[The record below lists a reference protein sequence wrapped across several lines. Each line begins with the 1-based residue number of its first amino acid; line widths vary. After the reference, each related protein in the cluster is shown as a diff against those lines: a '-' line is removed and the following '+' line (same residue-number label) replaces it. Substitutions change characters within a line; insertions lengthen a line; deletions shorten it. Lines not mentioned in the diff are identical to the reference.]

1 MKKIFY
7 IVFAA
12 STLFNL
18 ASCNKFNEET
28 QSDSEDVLKM
38 EMDENDFLKEEE
50 IASNPCSF
58 DYASLLAPC
67 AVVTESS
74 NTFPKTVT
82 IDYGTGC
89 VGQNGLTKKG
99 KVIINVSGDMRV
111 EGNTRTVTFENF
123 FINDVKIEGSRNAEN
138 TGPNVA
144 GNMVVK
150 VMGEITASNGE
161 LTRSRNFTRYREWI
175 SGISTCEISDDEF
188 HVTGSGTVIG
198 RRGIEIPHTITEKI
212 VLKPGECKYPL
223 SGKVD
228 IGNESRGIILNFG
241 NGMCD
246 NIAEATTK
254 RRNKTY
260 QIDLDTRRI
269 IQ

>member
-7 IVFAA
+7 FVFAT

-58 DYASLLAPC
+58 DYATLLAPC

-74 NTFPKTVT
+74 STFPKTVT

-99 KVIINVSGDMRV
+99 KIIINVSGDMRV
-111 EGNTRTVTFENF
+111 AGNTRSLTFENF
-123 FINDVKIEGSRNAEN
+123 YINDVKIEGSRNAEN
-138 TGPNVA
+138 IGLNNI

-150 VMGEITASNGE
+150 ITGDITGTNGE
-161 LTRSRNFTRYREWI
+161 LTRSRSFTRYREWI
-175 SGISTCEISDDEF
+175 SGISTCDISDDEF
-188 HVTGSGTVIG
+188 HVTGSGTAIG
-198 RRGIEIPHTITEKI
+198 RRGIEIPHVITEKI
-212 VLKPGECKYPL
+212 VLKPGQCNYPL
-223 SGKVD
+223 SGIVD
-228 IGNESRGIILNFG
+228 IGSENRGAILNFG
-241 NGMCD
+241 NGTCD
-246 NIAEATTK
+246 NIADLTTK

-260 QIDLDTRRI
+260 QIDLDTRKI

>member
-1 MKKIFY
+1 MKNFFY
-7 IVFAA
+7 LVFATSA
-12 STLFNL
+12 LFIF
-18 ASCNKFNEET
+18 ASCNKFSEET

-82 IDYGTGC
+82 IDYGTEC

-99 KVIINVSGDMRV
+99 KIIINVSGDMRV
-111 EGNTRTVTFENF
+111 AGNTRTVTFENF
-123 FINDVKIEGSRNAEN
+123 YINDVKIEGSRNSEN
-138 TGPNVA
+138 MGPNTA

-150 VMGEITASNGE
+150 ITGDITATNGE
-161 LTRSRNFTRYREWI
+161 FSRNRSFTRYREWI
-175 SGISTCEISDDEF
+175 SGIATCDISDDEF
-188 HVTGSGTVIG
+188 HVTGSGTAIG

-212 VLKPGECKYPL
+212 VLKPGECNYPL
-223 SGKVD
+223 SGRVD
-228 IGNESRGIILNFG
+228 IGDESRGVILNFG
-241 NGMCD
+241 NGSCD
-246 NIAEATTK
+246 NIAEAITK

-269 IQ
+269 IH

>member
-7 IVFAA
+7 FVIAA
-12 STLFNL
+12 TTIASL
-18 ASCNKFNEET
+18 ASCNKFLQEN
-28 QSDSEDVLKM
+28 QSDSEDVLKLEM
-38 EMDENDFLKEEE
+38 EENDFLKEEE

-74 NTFPKTVT
+74 STFPKTVT

-89 VGQNGLTKKG
+89 IDANGRTKKG
-99 KVIINVSGDMRV
+99 KIIINVSGDMRV
-111 EGNTRTVTFENF
+111 AGNTRTVTFENF

-144 GNMVVK
+144 GNMVIK

-198 RRGIEIPHTITEKI
+198 RRGIEIPHTITE
-212 VLKPGECKYPL
+212 
-223 SGKVD
+223 
-228 IGNESRGIILNFG
+228 
-241 NGMCD
+241 
-246 NIAEATTK
+246 
-254 RRNKTY
+254 
-260 QIDLDTRRI
+260 
-269 IQ
+269 

>member
-1 MKKIFY
+1 MKKTWFVIFT
-7 IVFAA
+7 A
-12 STLFNL
+12 SALLNL

-38 EMDENDFLKEEE
+38 EMNDNDFLTEEE
-50 IASNPCSF
+50 IASTPCGF
-58 DYASLLAPC
+58 DYAALLAPC

-74 NTFPKTVT
+74 NTFPKIVT

-99 KVIINVSGDMRV
+99 KIIINVSGDMRV
-111 EGNTRTVTFENF
+111 TGNTRTVTFDNF
-123 FINDVKIEGSRNAEN
+123 YINDVKIEGSRDAEN
-138 TGPNVA
+138 IGPNNL

-150 VMGEITASNGE
+150 ITGDITAISSE
-161 LTRSRNFTRYREWI
+161 FTRSRNFTRYREWI
-175 SGISTCEISDDEF
+175 SGIATCDISDDEF
-188 HVTGSGTVIG
+188 HITGSGTAIG
-198 RRGIEIPHTITEKI
+198 RRGIEIPHSITEKI
-212 VLKPGECKYPL
+212 VLKPGQCKYPL

-228 IGNESRGIILNFG
+228 IGSATRGVFLDFG
-241 NGMCD
+241 NGTCD

-254 RRNKTY
+254 RRKKTY

>member
-1 MKKIFY
+1 MKKFFY
-7 IVFAA
+7 LVFATSA
-12 STLFNL
+12 LFIF

-74 NTFPKTVT
+74 NTFPKIVT

-99 KVIINVSGDMRV
+99 KIIINVSGDMRV
-111 EGNTRTVTFENF
+111 AGNTRTVTFENF
-123 FINDVKIEGSRNAEN
+123 YINDVKIEGSRNAEN
-138 TGPNVA
+138 TGLNTA
-144 GNMVVK
+144 GNIVVK
-150 VMGEITASNGE
+150 ITGEITATNGE
-161 LTRSRNFTRYREWI
+161 FSRNRSFTRYREWI
-175 SGISTCEISDDEF
+175 SGIATCDISDDEF
-188 HVTGSGTVIG
+188 HVTGSGTAIG
-198 RRGIEIPHTITEKI
+198 RRGIEIPHTIIEKI
-212 VLKPGECKYPL
+212 VLKPGECNYPL
-223 SGKVD
+223 SGRVD
-228 IGNESRGIILNFG
+228 IGDESRGVILNFG
-241 NGMCD
+241 NGSCD
-246 NIAEATTK
+246 NIAEAITK

-269 IQ
+269 IH

>member
-1 MKKIFY
+1 MKKLLFIAVATGM
-7 IVFAA
+7 IV
-12 STLFNL
+12 SV
-18 ASCNKFNEET
+18 ASCSKFSDDN
-28 QSDSEDVLKM
+28 QSDTEDVLKI
-38 EMDENDFLKEEE
+38 ELEDGDLLREEE
-50 IASNPCSF
+50 IVSNPCSF

-74 NTFPKTVT
+74 NTFPKIVT

-99 KVIINVSGDMRV
+99 KIIINVSGDMRV
-111 EGNTRTVTFENF
+111 TGNTRTITFDNF
-123 FINDVKIEGSRNAEN
+123 YINEVKIEGSRDAEN
-138 TGPNVA
+138 IGPNNL

-150 VMGEITASNGE
+150 ITGDITASSSE
-161 LTRSRNFTRYREWI
+161 FTRSRNFTRYREWI
-175 SGISTCEISDDEF
+175 SGISTCDISDDEF
-188 HVTGSGTVIG
+188 HVTGSGTAIG

-212 VLKPGECKYPL
+212 VLKPGQCKYPL

-228 IGNESRGIILNFG
+228 IGSATRGVFLDFG
-241 NGMCD
+241 NGTCD

>member
-7 IVFAA
+7 FVFTA

-89 VGQNGLTKKG
+89 VGQNGRTKKG
-99 KVIINVSGDMRV
+99 KIIINVSGDMRV
-111 EGNTRTVTFENF
+111 AGNTRSLTFENF
-123 FINDVKIEGSRNAEN
+123 YINDV
-138 TGPNVA
+138 
-144 GNMVVK
+144 
-150 VMGEITASNGE
+150 
-161 LTRSRNFTRYREWI
+161 
-175 SGISTCEISDDEF
+175 
-188 HVTGSGTVIG
+188 
-198 RRGIEIPHTITEKI
+198 
-212 VLKPGECKYPL
+212 
-223 SGKVD
+223 
-228 IGNESRGIILNFG
+228 
-241 NGMCD
+241 
-246 NIAEATTK
+246 
-254 RRNKTY
+254 
-260 QIDLDTRRI
+260 
-269 IQ
+269 

>member
-1 MKKIFY
+1 MKKIFL
-7 IVFAA
+7 IVVTAI
-12 STLFNL
+12 TTINL
-18 ASCNKFNEET
+18 SSCRKFLEET
-28 QSDSEDVLKM
+28 QSDSEDLLKM
-38 EMDENDFLKEEE
+38 EMEENDFLKEEE
-50 IASNPCSF
+50 VASNPCNL
-58 DYASLLAPC
+58 DYSSLLAPC

-74 NTFPKTVT
+74 STFPKTVT

-89 VGQNGLTKKG
+89 VGANGRMKKG
-99 KVIINVSGDMRV
+99 KIIISVSGDMRV
-111 EGNTRTVTFENF
+111 AGNTRTLTFENF
-123 FINDVKIEGSRNAEN
+123 YLNDVKVEGSRNALN
-138 TGPNVA
+138 TGLNTS
-144 GNMVVK
+144 GNMVIK
-150 VMGEITASNGE
+150 ITGDITASNGE

-175 SGISTCEISDDEF
+175 SGITTCENSDDEF
-188 HVTGSGTVIG
+188 HITGSGTAIG

-212 VLKPGECKYPL
+212 VLKPGQCNYPL

-228 IGNESRGIILNFG
+228 IGSEKRGVILNFG
-241 NGMCD
+241 NGTCD